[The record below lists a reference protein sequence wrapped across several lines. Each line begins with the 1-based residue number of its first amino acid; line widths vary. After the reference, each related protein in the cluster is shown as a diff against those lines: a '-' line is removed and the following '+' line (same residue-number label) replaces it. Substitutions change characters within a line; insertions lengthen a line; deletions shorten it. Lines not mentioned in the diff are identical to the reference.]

1 MKIYPMRQLIECVP
15 NFSEGLDLQVLE
27 AIADAIKTVA
37 GVQLLDVDPGK
48 ATNRTVFTFV
58 GEPLPVIEAA
68 FRAIQVAAERID
80 MSQHAGEHPRM
91 GATDVCPLV
100 PIAGISLEETVPY
113 AHSLAK
119 RVGEELGIPVYC
131 YESAALSPQRKNLAD
146 IRSGEYEGLK
156 EKLSKPEWKPDFGPA
171 EFNPKSGATAIGAR
185 NFLVAYNVN
194 LNTTSVRRAN
204 SVAYDVREKGR
215 IKRQGDPISGEPLT
229 DEKGEPIWEPGML
242 KSVKAIGWFIE
253 EYGVAQISMNLTDI
267 RVCSVHQAFDAVCH
281 AAQRRGMRVTGSE
294 LVGLVPLQSMVE
306 AGKHYLRLQNRSTG
320 LPEREL
326 IRIAVKSLGLDELK
340 PFDAN
345 KKIIEYVM
353 AAENPPGLIL
363 KTIQE
368 FVWETASESPAPGG
382 GSISALAA
390 SMGCALA
397 TMVANLSSHKRGW
410 DNRSPYFSDWAEKG
424 QALADQLL
432 FLVDEDTN
440 SFNQIMQAF
449 QLPKTSEAEIRIR
462 KEAIANATLY
472 AMEIPLKVM
481 ETCLK
486 GFEICR
492 EMAEQGMASSASDV
506 GVGNLMLWAG
516 LQGAHLNVKINAKAL
531 ANEPRA
537 QSLLDQAEAASIKG
551 FEAFSEIQ
559 TRIQV

>member
-1 MKIYPMRQLIECVP
+1 
-15 NFSEGLDLQVLE
+15 
-27 AIADAIKTVA
+27 
-37 GVQLLDVDPGK
+37 
-48 ATNRTVFTFV
+48 
-58 GEPLPVIEAA
+58 
-68 FRAIQVAAERID
+68 
-80 MSQHAGEHPRM
+80 
-91 GATDVCPLV
+91 
-100 PIAGISLEETVPY
+100 
-113 AHSLAK
+113 
-119 RVGEELGIPVYC
+119 
-131 YESAALSPQRKNLAD
+131 
-146 IRSGEYEGLK
+146 
-156 EKLSKPEWKPDFGPA
+156 
-171 EFNPKSGATAIGAR
+171 
-185 NFLVAYNVN
+185 
-194 LNTTSVRRAN
+194 
-204 SVAYDVREKGR
+204 
-215 IKRQGDPISGEPLT
+215 
-229 DEKGEPIWEPGML
+229 ML

-281 AAQRRGMRVTGSE
+281 AAQLRGMRVTGSE
-294 LVGLVPLQSMVE
+294 LVGLVPLQSMLE
-306 AGKHYLRLQNRSTG
+306 AGKHYLRQQNRSTG

-449 QLPKTSEAEIRIR
+449 QLPKTSEAETRIR

-531 ANEPRA
+531 ANEPKA
-537 QSLLDQAEAASIKG
+537 QSLLDQAEAASHKG